1 MFSHAQTN
9 PNNFLPPK
17 ALSFAH
23 PLEIHLRIILDTC
36 RPDLYTKVHGNVDDN
51 CLLYKL
57 TLLSQQPASINLE
70 VVYPQLVM
78 KVRCMYNSPNLSIQA
93 TGRQRE
99 AYIYIP
105 SCTHLCPVLITYDDT
120 R

>member
-1 MFSHAQTN
+1 MFSHTQTN

-51 CLLYKL
+51 FCYC
-57 TLLSQQPASINLE
+57 IN
-70 VVYPQLVM
+70 
-78 KVRCMYNSPNLSIQA
+78 
-93 TGRQRE
+93 
-99 AYIYIP
+99 
-105 SCTHLCPVLITYDDT
+105 
-120 R
+120 